1 MEYIF
6 YIIESNIEAK
16 NQLKELRRQNVI
28 CSDIVY
34 NRVGHLLYINVLREI
49 VLTQSGGLKEKNGGT
64 NAASAA
70 S

>member
-1 MEYIF
+1 M
-6 YIIESNIEAK
+6 
-16 NQLKELRRQNVI
+16 KELRRQNVI

-49 VLTQSGGLKEKNGGT
+49 VLTQSGGLKEKNDGT

-70 S
+70 SKFVPLPGLRQSVILS